1 MKKPSTSSRAKQA
14 ANLKPAT
21 GVADAGAPF
30 DPGRLTE
37 EPSGP
42 AQRNVRPAPA
52 PGVPMSDAQYEKLKR
67 EAETARKP
75 PSKHGQEDPA
85 AKK

>member
-1 MKKPSTSSRAKQA
+1 MKKPSTKSRAKQA
-14 ANLKPAT
+14 AASKSAPGAA
-21 GVADAGAPF
+21 GAGAPF
-30 DPGRLTE
+30 DPTSWAD

-42 AQRNVRPAPA
+42 AERTVRPAPA
-52 PGVPMSDAQYEKLKR
+52 PGIPMSEARYEKLKR

-75 PSKHGQEDPA
+75 PSKHSQEDPA